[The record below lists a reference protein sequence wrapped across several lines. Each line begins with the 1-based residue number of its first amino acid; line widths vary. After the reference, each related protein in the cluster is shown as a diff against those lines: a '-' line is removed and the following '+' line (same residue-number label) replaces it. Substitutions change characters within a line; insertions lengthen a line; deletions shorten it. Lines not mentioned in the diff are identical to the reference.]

1 MNKKIII
8 GLVVVLAVIIGAIF
22 VSANF
27 ASEET
32 VEEPQ
37 QKVSPTECNAQ
48 TCDGQCGGSCGV
60 PKCGCQ
66 R

>member
-1 MNKKIII
+1 MDKKIWFV
-8 GLVVVLAVIIGAIF
+8 LVIALAVIIGAVF

-27 ASEET
+27 AADNT
-32 VEEPQ
+32 QEPQ
-37 QKVSPTECNAQ
+37 EKQISPAACNAQ

>member
-8 GLVVVLAVIIGAIF
+8 GLVVALAVIIGAVF

-27 ASEET
+27 ATDNPVEET
-32 VEEPQ
+32 Q
-37 QKVSPTECNAQ
+37 QKISPTECNAQ
-48 TCDGQCGGSCGV
+48 TCGGQCGGSCGV
-60 PKCGCQ
+60 PTCGCQ